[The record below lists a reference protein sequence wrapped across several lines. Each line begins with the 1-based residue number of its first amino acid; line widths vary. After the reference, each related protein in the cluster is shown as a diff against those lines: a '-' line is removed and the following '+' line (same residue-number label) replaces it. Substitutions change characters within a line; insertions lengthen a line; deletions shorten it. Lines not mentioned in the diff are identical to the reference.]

1 MAMMIDIKLS
11 EIDEFLAERVLED
24 SRALRLS
31 LSLEDT
37 DGNIRIKEHGFEDV
51 EFGEG
56 IDFELSTSECR
67 GSEDIEAADLEGMTV
82 HTSSAYGFFEYYL
95 DTMGSADCYIDF
107 RDSAWVIKLY

>member
-1 MAMMIDIKLS
+1 MVMMINIKLS
-11 EIDEFLAERVLED
+11 EIDEFLAERVLEEN
-24 SRALRLS
+24 RALRLS
-31 LSLEDT
+31 LSLEDA
-37 DGNIRIKEHGFEDV
+37 DGNIRVKVHGFEDV

-67 GSEDIEAADLEGMTV
+67 GLEDMEAADLEGMTV